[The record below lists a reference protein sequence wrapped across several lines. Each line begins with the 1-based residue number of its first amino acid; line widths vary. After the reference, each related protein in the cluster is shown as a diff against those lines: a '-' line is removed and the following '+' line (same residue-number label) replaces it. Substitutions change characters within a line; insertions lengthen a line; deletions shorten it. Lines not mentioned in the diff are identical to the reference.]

1 MEVPMKYAIVFYALM
16 SLLAF
21 ALYGSDKRRAKKRRR
36 RTPESLLLGIGILG
50 GFIGALLG
58 MQLFRHKTKHWY
70 FRAVNLLALLIHAAL
85 LYYFFLEMI
94 LY

>member
-1 MEVPMKYAIVFYALM
+1 MKYAIAFYALM

-21 ALYGSDKRRAKKRRR
+21 AMYGLDKRKAKKHRW
-36 RTPESLLLGIGILG
+36 RTPESLLLGVGLLG
-50 GFIGALLG
+50 GCIGALLG

-85 LYYFFLEMI
+85 FYYFFLR
-94 LY
+94 